1 MRNPQVAGS
10 FYTSEPAE
18 LKSQVKR
25 FLSNVKCE
33 QGKSLFAIAPH
44 AGHEYSGQTAAYTY
58 SALEK
63 ADTYIIIGPN
73 HRGMGHPAAV
83 SMQDAW
89 YTPLGPIEVDRE
101 LAAKICREPTLEP
114 DEDAH
119 ELEHSIEVQ
128 LPFLQERSGKFKIVP
143 ISLAASGDPKEML
156 GFCSRIADSISK
168 SVKESKKKI
177 AIIAS
182 SDFSHFLPKE
192 TAERLDLKA
201 IAKIKTLSAKEFL
214 ESVLLEDLSICG
226 FAPITVLMLAAG
238 KLGAKKGKLLHYTTS
253 ADTTGDPSSVVAYAS
268 LILV

>member
-1 MRNPQVAGS
+1 MRNPQAAGS
-10 FYTSEPAE
+10 FYASEPAE
-18 LKSQVKR
+18 LRSQAKGFFR
-25 FLSNVKCE
+25 NAKQE

-44 AGHEYSGQTAAYTY
+44 AGHEYSGQTAACSY

-63 ADTYIIIGPN
+63 ADTYIILGPN
-73 HRGMGHPAAV
+73 HRGIGRPAAV

-89 YTPLGPIEVDRE
+89 HTPLGPVEVDRE

-128 LPFLQERSGKFKIVP
+128 LPLLQERFGKFKIVP
-143 ISLAASGDPKEML
+143 ISLAAFGDPKEMY

-192 TAERLDLKA
+192 TAERLDKKA
-201 IAKIKTLSAKEFL
+201 IEKIKALSAREFL
-214 ESVLLEDLSICG
+214 ESVLMEDLSICG
-226 FAPITVLMLAAG
+226 FAPITVLMLAA
-238 KLGAKKGKLLHYTTS
+238 KELGAKKGKLLHYTTS
-253 ADTTGDPSSVVAYAS
+253 ADTTGDASSVVAYAS
-268 LILV
+268 IILV